1 VGEEG
6 GLSQG
11 HAEHLVRRRHGQRR
25 AIAGRTLSTA
35 RKPQIRNARFHVG
48 VGGWNFAPWRG
59 EFYPSGVTQA
69 RELEYMAGQLNSLEI
84 NSTFYG
90 LQKPA
95 TFQRWHD
102 ATPEDF
108 IFAAKAPRFVT
119 GRRDLAT
126 AASSIERFLES
137 GVTRLG
143 AKLGPINWQLAPGKP
158 FVAAEVE
165 AFLSLLPARQDG
177 LALRHAVE
185 VRHESFAV
193 PQFVKLA
200 RSHGVAIVL
209 AGDSDYPQIAEATA
223 PFAYLRIMGT
233 QETEQRGYSAAA
245 LTRWAK
251 RAREIEAGGREV
263 FLYVISGAKRRNPAA
278 ARALLE
284 RLG

>member
-1 VGEEG
+1 V
-6 GLSQG
+6 
-11 HAEHLVRRRHGQRR
+11 
-25 AIAGRTLSTA
+25 
-35 RKPQIRNARFHVG
+35 RNARFHVG

-59 EFYPSGVTQA
+59 EFYPKGVTQA
-69 RELEYMAGQLNSLEI
+69 RELEYMSGELNSLEI

-102 ATPEDF
+102 ATPGDF

-126 AASSIERFLES
+126 AASGIARFLES
-137 GVTRLG
+137 GVTNLG
-143 AKLGPINWQLAPGKP
+143 AKLGPINWQLAPEKP

-165 AFLSLLPARQDG
+165 AFLSLLPSKQDG
-177 LALRHAVE
+177 LTLRHALE

-193 PQFVKLA
+193 PQFVQLA
-200 RSHGVAIVL
+200 RSHHVAIVQ

-223 PFAYLRIMGT
+223 SFAYLRIMGT
-233 QETEQRGYSAAA
+233 QDAEERGYPAAA

-251 RAREIEAGGREV
+251 RAREIEEGGREV

-284 RLG
+284 RLS

>member
-1 VGEEG
+1 V
-6 GLSQG
+6 
-11 HAEHLVRRRHGQRR
+11 AVRK
-25 AIAGRTLSTA
+25 SPA
-35 RKPQIRNARFHVG
+35 RNERFHVG

-59 EFYPSGVTQA
+59 EFYPPGLTQA
-69 RELEYMAGQLNSLEI
+69 RELAYMSAELNSLEI

-108 IFAAKAPRFVT
+108 LFAVKAPRFVT

-126 AASSIERFLES
+126 AASGIERFLDS
-137 GVTRLG
+137 GVWKLA

-158 FVAAEVE
+158 FVAAEID
-165 AFLSLLPARQDG
+165 AFLSLLPSTREG
-177 LALRHAVE
+177 IPLRHAIE
-185 VRHESFAV
+185 VRDGSFAV
-193 PQFVKLA
+193 TEFVQLA

-209 AGDSDYPQIAEATA
+209 AGDSEYPQIADATA

-233 QETEQRGYSAAA
+233 EDAQRQGYSAAA

-251 RAREIEAGGREV
+251 RAGEIAAGKPPGGLVLIAGQTAPKAKPREV

-278 ARALLE
+278 ARALLA
-284 RLG
+284 RLS

>member
-1 VGEEG
+1 
-6 GLSQG
+6 
-11 HAEHLVRRRHGQRR
+11 
-25 AIAGRTLSTA
+25 
-35 RKPQIRNARFHVG
+35 